1 MCAHQ
6 CWVRAAA
13 AVFILTARID
23 RTIWKYTH
31 AHAYRVLLLD
41 AGHLG
46 QTFHLVCTALGLAPF
61 TSAAMHDEVIEREL
75 GLDGVVEVPVYAA
88 ALGRPLPLRP
98 G

>member
-31 AHAYRVLLLD
+31 AHAYRVMLLD

-46 QTFHLVCTALGLAPF
+46 QTFHLVCTALQVSPW
-61 TSAAMHDEVIEREL
+61 TTAAVDEVATEDLL
-75 GLDGVVEVPVYAA
+75 GIDGTSEVSLYAGACGMVA
-88 ALGRPLPLRP
+88 ASGT